1 MSPLDAYL
9 LRTSV
14 RERSRRASQEGGRVT
29 ESDVR
34 PDPRATV
41 ESRRQIGFP
50 SAKAQWCDAT
60 ASYTA
65 HNLWIAGHPVMQ
77 DWEDGYM
84 ATLAEIVGQVG
95 GRTLEIGYG
104 LGLST
109 KYLMKM
115 DSVEEHWIIEC
126 HPDVI
131 ARAVADLR
139 DEFSTGRVH
148 LLGGFWEDV
157 VESLDDEQFDG
168 ILFDTYPLTEEEVHV
183 NHYPFFSEAHR
194 LLRSGGVFTYY
205 SDEATE
211 LSDPH
216 LARLKAAGF
225 DDIDWVTVPVS
236 PPPNCEYWQE
246 PSLVAPIVRK

>member
-1 MSPLDAYL
+1 M
-9 LRTSV
+9 TTK
-14 RERSRRASQEGGRVT
+14 EGGVAQVDGRSNET
-29 ESDVR
+29 
-34 PDPRATV
+34 PTV
-41 ESRRQIGFP
+41 ESRRRIGFP
-50 SAKAQWCDAT
+50 SGKAEWCEAT

-84 ATLAEIVGQVG
+84 ATLAEIVGRVG
-95 GRTLEIGYG
+95 GRTLEVGYG
-104 LGLST
+104 LGLSAR
-109 KYLMKM
+109 YLTKM

-131 ARAVADLR
+131 ARAVTDLR
-139 DEFSTGRVH
+139 HELSTGRVH

-168 ILFDTYPLTEEEVHV
+168 ILFDTYPLTEEEVHA

-194 LLRSGGVFTYY
+194 LLKNGGVFTYY

-211 LSDPH
+211 LSESH
-216 LARLKAAGF
+216 LARLRAAGF
-225 DDIDWVTVPVS
+225 VDIDWITVPVS
-236 PPPNCEYWQE
+236 PPESCEYWQDQ
-246 PSLVAPIVRK
+246 SLVAPIVKK